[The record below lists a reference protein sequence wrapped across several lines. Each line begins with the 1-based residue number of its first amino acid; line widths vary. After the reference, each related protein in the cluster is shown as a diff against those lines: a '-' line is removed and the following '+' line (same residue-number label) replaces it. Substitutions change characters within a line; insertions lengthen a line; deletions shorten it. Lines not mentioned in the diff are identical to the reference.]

1 MPSIAS
7 FIRHTPWWAFGCLAI
22 IVALGIQALKTRT
35 IPLWRIIVVP
45 AVFIVWGVVSLALR
59 WMASPVLVAGWVIA
73 GAAGFAVARLTTR
86 LEGVRVDPSRVRVHV
101 PGSAE
106 PLVRNL
112 VIFSA
117 KYCLTAAMI
126 IAPTLHDSLARWD
139 ILVSGISAGYFIGGL
154 LRLVIKIR
162 GAGQPKSEALIA

>member
-1 MPSIAS
+1 MVGVWLFGDHRCPRHPSVEDEDNPAVAPHGCS
-7 FIRHTPWWAFGCLAI
+7 RHLHCLGRGQ
-22 IVALGIQALKTRT
+22 LGPPLDGFTRT
-35 IPLWRIIVVP
+35 RRWLGNRERMRIR
-45 AVFIVWGVVSLALR
+45 GC
-59 WMASPVLVAGWVIA
+59 
-73 GAAGFAVARLTTR
+73 AADSR

-101 PGSAE
+101 PGSAG

-139 ILVSGISAGYFIGGL
+139 IWVSGISAGYFIGGL

-162 GAGQPKSEALIA
+162 GAWQPKSEALIA